1 MNNTTDES
9 AIGARRPTPED
20 LAFAHWST
28 ETTRRLSRT
37 VLRCGPDFSALDL
50 VRTRKTGH
58 EPKPAAEYETDI
70 HQDMLSVVLAHAF
83 YQALLVEIPELAPR
97 LSELSYAE
105 ALHVVYHHARR
116 AEDDA

>member
-9 AIGARRPTPED
+9 ALGARNQTAED

-37 VLRCGPDFSALDL
+37 VLRCGPDFSVLDL
-50 VRTRKTGH
+50 VRTLKTSH
-58 EPKPAAEYETDI
+58 EPTPDTEYETDI

-83 YQALLVEIPELAPR
+83 YQALLVESPELAPQ
-97 LSELSYAE
+97 LAELSYAE
-105 ALHVVYHHARR
+105 ALHVVYHQAPHV
-116 AEDDA
+116 